1 MTIRQHFKQNAAF
14 YKDLWVI
21 ALPIALQQLVTS
33 SLNMVDTLMVG
44 KVGVDAVA
52 AVGVSNQ
59 YYFLLNMVMFGIYS
73 GGMVY
78 FAQFWGKRDIRNI
91 HRLLGFTLVLGTIL
105 AVVFTGLALI
115 IPEQIISIFTDN
127 TAVQALG
134 AKYLRM
140 ACLSYP
146 FMILSFGFSMG
157 LRAVEKP
164 KFSMIASV
172 IALL

>member
-1 MTIRQHFKQNAAF
+1 MMNLKQHFKQNAAF
-14 YKDLWVI
+14 YKDLWII

-78 FAQFWGKRDIRNI
+78 FAQFWGKKEIRNI
-91 HRLLGFTLVLGTIL
+91 HRLLGFTLVLGMSCYFYGLSSINSRTDYSYL
-105 AVVFTGLALI
+105 YSRCRGSRTRCQVFT
-115 IPEQIISIFTDN
+115 
-127 TAVQALG
+127 
-134 AKYLRM
+134 Y
-140 ACLSYP
+140 CL
-146 FMILSFGFSMG
+146 FKLSVHDFI
-157 LRAVEKP
+157 VW
-164 KFSMIASV
+164 I
-172 IALL
+172 

>member
-1 MTIRQHFKQNAAF
+1 MTIKSESVRLNRSRREEEVNSSSFLIELKGCEIMNIKQHLKQNAAF
-14 YKDLWVI
+14 YKDLWMI

-78 FAQFWGKRDIRNI
+78 FAQFWGKRDVRNI
-91 HRLLGFTLVLGTIL
+91 HRLLGFTLVLGIGL
-105 AVVFTGLALI
+105 AV
-115 IPEQIISIFTDN
+115 
-127 TAVQALG
+127 
-134 AKYLRM
+134 
-140 ACLSYP
+140 
-146 FMILSFGFSMG
+146 ILQG
-157 LRAVEKP
+157 
-164 KFSMIASV
+164 
-172 IALL
+172 

>member
-1 MTIRQHFKQNAAF
+1 MMNLKQHFKQNAAF
-14 YKDLWVI
+14 YKDLWII

-78 FAQFWGKRDIRNI
+78 FAQFWGKKEIRNI
-91 HRLLGFTLVLGTIL
+91 HRLLGFTLVLGIGL
-105 AVVFTGLALI
+105 AINSRTDYSYLYSRCRGSRTRCQVFT
-115 IPEQIISIFTDN
+115 
-127 TAVQALG
+127 
-134 AKYLRM
+134 Y
-140 ACLSYP
+140 CL
-146 FMILSFGFSMG
+146 FKLSVHDFI
-157 LRAVEKP
+157 VW
-164 KFSMIASV
+164 I
-172 IALL
+172 